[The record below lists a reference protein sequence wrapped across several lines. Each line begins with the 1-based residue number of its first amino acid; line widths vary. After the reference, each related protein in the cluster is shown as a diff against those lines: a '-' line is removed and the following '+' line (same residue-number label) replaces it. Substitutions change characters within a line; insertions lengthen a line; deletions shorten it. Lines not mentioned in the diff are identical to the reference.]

1 MQLWIRCLS
10 TGKSG
15 RGKCD
20 NLGRVARYFGAM
32 QRLIECVPNISEGR
46 RPEVIKAIADVVETV
61 EGCRLLDVDPGKST
75 NRTVITFVGPPETV
89 GEAAF
94 RLIKK
99 AGELIDMSKHSG
111 EHPRMGATDV
121 CPFVP
126 VAGVTMADCIKVAQE
141 VGERVGKELNI
152 PGYFYESAAKRPE
165 RKNLAVC
172 RKGQYEGLGK
182 LSTDEGAPDFGPAEF
197 NDSARRTGAT
207 AVGARD
213 FLIAYNINLNTT
225 SSRRANAIAFD
236 IREAGRIKKRDGI
249 TGPAVL
255 DEHGEPVRIPG
266 TLKSVKGIGWYI
278 EEYGIAQLSLNLT
291 DITVTPVHIAF
302 DEACNKAQSRGIRVT
317 GSELVGLLPL
327 RVLLDA
333 ADHYLRKQQRSL
345 GISEA
350 EKVKIAVK
358 SLGLDDLAPFDPAKR
373 VIEYVIAEE
382 GKSALVNMSLSQFA
396 DTTASEAPAP
406 GGGSI
411 SAYAGAL
418 GAALATMVAN
428 LSAHKRGWD
437 GRWEEFSVH
446 AERGLALQNQLMA
459 LVDADTQAFD
469 AIMSAYGMPKGS
481 DDQKAKRHQAI
492 QAATRN
498 AIDIPMQVAQLAHDG
513 LSLAAAMSSDGNPNS
528 VTDAGVGAMCLRTA
542 VLGAVLNA
550 RINCGDLEDTDY
562 VAQIQSRC
570 AELVES
576 ATGQEL
582 DILATVDRVLAG

>member
-1 MQLWIRCLS
+1 
-10 TGKSG
+10 
-15 RGKCD
+15 
-20 NLGRVARYFGAM
+20 M

-46 RPEVIKAIADVVETV
+46 RPEVINAVAAVVETV

-99 AGELIDMSKHSG
+99 ASELIDMSKHSG

-126 VAGVTMADCIKVAQE
+126 VAGVTMDDCIKVAHE
-141 VGERVGKELNI
+141 VGERVGRELGI

-182 LSTDEGAPDFGPAEF
+182 LSTEEGAPDFGPADF
-197 NDSARRTGAT
+197 NETARRTGAT

-213 FLIAYNINLNTT
+213 FLIAYNINLNST

-236 IREAGRIKKRDGI
+236 IREAGRIKKRDGL
-249 TGPAVL
+249 TGPPVL
-255 DEHGEPVRIPG
+255 DDAGNPVRIPG
-266 TLKSVKGIGWYI
+266 TLKAVKGIGWYI
-278 EEYGIAQLSLNLT
+278 EEYGIAQISLNLT
-291 DITVTPVHIAF
+291 DINVTPVHVAF
-302 DEACNKAQSRGIRVT
+302 DEACDKAQERGIRVT

-327 RVLLDA
+327 RVLTDA
-333 ADHYLRKQQRSL
+333 ADHYLRKQERSL

-373 VIEYVIAEE
+373 VIEYIIAEE
-382 GKSALVNMSLSQFA
+382 GSTPLINMSLTQFA

-411 SAYAGAL
+411 AAYAGAL

-437 GRWEEFSVH
+437 DRWEEFSAH
-446 AERGLALQNQLMA
+446 AEQGLDFQNQLLR
-459 LVDADTQAFD
+459 LVDKDTQAFD
-469 AIMSAYGMPKGS
+469 GIMSAYGMPKATEA
-481 DDQKAKRHQAI
+481 QQAKRTQAI
-492 QAATRN
+492 QDATRN
-498 AIDIPMQVAQLAHDG
+498 AIDIPMQVAQLAHDA
-513 LSLAAAMSSDGNPNS
+513 LDLAADMAKDGNPNS

-550 RINCGDLEDTDY
+550 RINCGDLEDADY
-562 VAQIQSRC
+562 VAHIQSRC
-570 AELVES
+570 AKLVES
-576 ATGQEL
+576 ATLQETE
-582 DILATVDRVLAG
+582 ILATVDRVMAG

>member
-1 MQLWIRCLS
+1 
-10 TGKSG
+10 
-15 RGKCD
+15 
-20 NLGRVARYFGAM
+20 M

-46 RPEVIKAIADVVETV
+46 RPEVINAVASVVETV
-61 EGCRLLDVDPGKST
+61 DGCRLLDVDPGKST

-99 AGELIDMSKHSG
+99 ASELIDMSKHSG

-126 VAGVTMADCIKVAQE
+126 VAGVTMEDCIKVAHE

-182 LSTDEGAPDFGPAEF
+182 LSSEEGAPDFGPAEF
-197 NDSARRTGAT
+197 NDAARRTGAT

-249 TGPAVL
+249 TGPAIL

-291 DITVTPVHIAF
+291 DINVTPVHVAF
-302 DEACNKAQSRGIRVT
+302 DEACDKAQARGIRVT

-345 GISEA
+345 GISEE

-373 VIEYVIAEE
+373 VIEYIIAEQGE
-382 GKSALVNMSLSQFA
+382 LPTHQHDAHPICRHHRIGGTRTRRRLHCRVRRRPWCSACDHGGQPQRPQAWVGRPLGRIQRARGKG
-396 DTTASEAPAP
+396 TRPSEPAHGARGCRHP
-406 GGGSI
+406 GLRCHHGGVWH
-411 SAYAGAL
+411 AQG
-418 GAALATMVAN
+418 N
-428 LSAHKRGWD
+428 RG
-437 GRWEEFSVH
+437 
-446 AERGLALQNQLMA
+446 
-459 LVDADTQAFD
+459 
-469 AIMSAYGMPKGS
+469 PKGQTPS
-481 DDQKAKRHQAI
+481 SHPRCHTQRH
-492 QAATRN
+492 
-498 AIDIPMQVAQLAHDG
+498 
-513 LSLAAAMSSDGNPNS
+513 
-528 VTDAGVGAMCLRTA
+528 
-542 VLGAVLNA
+542 
-550 RINCGDLEDTDY
+550 
-562 VAQIQSRC
+562 
-570 AELVES
+570 
-576 ATGQEL
+576 
-582 DILATVDRVLAG
+582 

>member
-1 MQLWIRCLS
+1 
-10 TGKSG
+10 
-15 RGKCD
+15 
-20 NLGRVARYFGAM
+20 M

-46 RPEVIKAIADVVETV
+46 RPEVINAVAAVVETV

-89 GEAAF
+89 GEAAV

-99 AGELIDMSKHSG
+99 AAELIDMAKHTG

-126 VAGVTMADCIKVAQE
+126 VSGVTMEECIQVAQE
-141 VGERVGKELNI
+141 VGERVGRELGI
-152 PGYFYESAAKRPE
+152 PGYFYESAARRPE

-182 LSTDEGAPDFGPAEF
+182 LSTEAGAPDFGPADF
-197 NDSARRTGAT
+197 NELARRTGAT

-291 DITVTPVHIAF
+291 DINVTPVHVAF
-302 DEACNKAQSRGIRVT
+302 DEACNKAQARGIRVT

-327 RVLLDA
+327 RVLVDA

-373 VIEYVIAEE
+373 VIEYIIAEE
-382 GKSALVNMSLSQFA
+382 GNTPLIHMTLSQFA

-411 SAYAGAL
+411 AAYAGAL

-437 GRWEEFSVH
+437 DRWEEFSAH
-446 AERGLALQNQLMA
+446 AEKGLALQDKLMQ
-459 LVDADTQAFD
+459 LVDRDTAAFD
-469 AIMSAYGMPKGS
+469 AIMAAYGMPKATEAQQS
-481 DDQKAKRHQAI
+481 QRHQAI
-492 QAATRN
+492 QDATRN
-498 AIDIPMQVAQLAHDG
+498 AIDIPMQVAQIAHEGLALTADM
-513 LSLAAAMSSDGNPNS
+513 ANEGNPNS

-550 RINCGDLEDTDY
+550 RINCGDLEDADY
-562 VAQIQSRC
+562 VAQIESQC
-570 AELVES
+570 AKLVQG
-576 ATGQEL
+576 AMRQEAE
-582 DILATVDRVLAG
+582 ILGTVDRVLAG